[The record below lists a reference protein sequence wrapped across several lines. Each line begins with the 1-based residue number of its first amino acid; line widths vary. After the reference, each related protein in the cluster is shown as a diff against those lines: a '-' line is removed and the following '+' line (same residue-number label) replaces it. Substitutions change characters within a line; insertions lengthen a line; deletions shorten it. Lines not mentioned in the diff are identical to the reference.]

1 MEKNVVVSIV
11 GMHRVGD
18 EEGQPQEIEVVSP
31 GQYYEKGG
39 KTYLTYS
46 EFLDPNDPALETRA
60 TVKLEDGKVT
70 LSRMGSIG
78 TQMTFI
84 QGQKSRCLLYTSPFP
99 SDGQLIVVIVDV
111 DGIFVHA
118 RDIHGNH
125 IRVIRFLD
133 IGVQEIALARA
144 GGSEEIPVKKVFPQ
158 GYWMTLPL

>member
-1 MEKNVVVSIV
+1 MIFVGNIFRNFRRGNREHAMFESSFDSIGINVVAVE
-11 GMHRVGD
+11 RAA
-18 EEGQPQEIEVVSP
+18 EGS
-31 GQYYEKGG
+31 
-39 KTYLTYS
+39 KT
-46 EFLDPNDPALETRA
+46 ALLA
-60 TVKLEDGKVT
+60 D
-70 LSRMGSIG
+70 IA
-78 TQMTFI
+78 
-84 QGQKSRCLLYTSPFP
+84 LLVFPMLLLPFP

>member
-1 MEKNVVVSIV
+1 MLFNGDMIFVGNIFRNFRRGNREHAVFESSFDSIGINVVAVE
-11 GMHRVGD
+11 RAA
-18 EEGQPQEIEVVSP
+18 EGS
-31 GQYYEKGG
+31 KA
-39 KTYLTYS
+39 
-46 EFLDPNDPALETRA
+46 ALLA
-60 TVKLEDGKVT
+60 D
-70 LSRMGSIG
+70 IA
-78 TQMTFI
+78 
-84 QGQKSRCLLYTSPFP
+84 LLVFPMLLLPFP